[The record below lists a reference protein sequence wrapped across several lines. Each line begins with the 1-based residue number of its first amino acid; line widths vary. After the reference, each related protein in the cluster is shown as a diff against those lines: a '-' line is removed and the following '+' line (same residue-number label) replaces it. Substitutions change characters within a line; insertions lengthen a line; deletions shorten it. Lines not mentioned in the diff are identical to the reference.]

1 MGCGPEDSM
10 LTSIGFSKNWLCDSF
25 LNGVEFGIWD
35 LGHTKIRV
43 PLSERMADI
52 KWIQIH
58 GVAEEIRC

>member
-1 MGCGPEDSM
+1 M
-10 LTSIGFSKNWLCDSF
+10 LKSIGFSKNWICDSF
-25 LNGVEFGIWD
+25 LNGVEFDIWD